1 MPSRTTLSLCP
12 TFYSPYYLFLVRVLF
27 RCMQKEKKM
36 VCFAGVFFCAVCCA
50 AVDLFFAAF
59 FVAGEKIFIY
69 YIYIYIRC

>member
-1 MPSRTTLSLCP
+1 
-12 TFYSPYYLFLVRVLF
+12 
-27 RCMQKEKKM
+27 MQKKKKM

-69 YIYIYIRC
+69 YIYIYILGVDFVLGAVFGAGFLFLHRVLYFLREFD